1 MTPPGSQSRNGLRI
15 RDFVRIIQGEMIQMN
30 ALPLVLVSSLSVLL
44 AACGSSRPASSIPS
58 STAAP
63 PSQPSVA
70 MPSAAATATPDAQ
83 VSAHPVAQSPKVDS
97 TSPPPRPT
105 VLIPGQNTFA
115 VRTKLVPR
123 VMGSGWVL
131 MVNKPDSLEFFRPAD
146 SILTTYLF
154 GLSPAPGQRLRLRFI
169 LKGEGDGT
177 RIALMGHLIGK
188 DGPLPYVAQ
197 EAPLVENLT
206 SLQADLLAAPP
217 MQPPEKSGKKKKK

>member
-1 MTPPGSQSRNGLRI
+1 MS
-15 RDFVRIIQGEMIQMN
+15 
-30 ALPLVLVSSLSVLL
+30 
-44 AACGSSRPASSIPS
+44 
-58 STAAP
+58 
-63 PSQPSVA
+63 
-70 MPSAAATATPDAQ
+70 ATATPAPQ
-83 VSAHPVAQSPKVDS
+83 AAVQPVAQTPKVDS

-105 VLIPGQNTFA
+105 VLIPGQNVFA

-146 SILTTYLF
+146 SVLTTYLF
-154 GLSPAPGQRLRLRFI
+154 GLSPAPGQKLRLRFI
-169 LKGEGDGT
+169 LKREGDGT

-197 EAPLVENLT
+197 EAPLMENLT

-217 MQPPEKSGKKKKK
+217 MQPPEKPGKKKKK